1 MSEVYEYAFCQHC
14 GRRTMHEDFI
24 CSECGRS
31 YLQKPRGKYVTKKDN
46 RAESKAELQD
56 RTRED

>member
-1 MSEVYEYAFCQHC
+1 MSELYEYAFCQHC

-24 CSECGRS
+24 CSECGHCRLS
-31 YLQKPRGKYVTKKDN
+31 KKRGTHDTEENK